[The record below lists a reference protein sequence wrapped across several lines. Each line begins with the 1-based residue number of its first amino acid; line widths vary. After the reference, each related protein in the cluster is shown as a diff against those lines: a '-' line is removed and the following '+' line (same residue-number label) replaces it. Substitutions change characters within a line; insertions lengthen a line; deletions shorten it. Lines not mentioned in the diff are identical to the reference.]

1 MDQYVTKQEFDRL
14 EREVARLTK
23 EATVAELKND
33 IGEMIS
39 KHFDRLIIK
48 IWILV
53 AVEMIFITI
62 ISTLVQ
68 LYFAR

>member
-1 MDQYVTKQEFDRL
+1 MDRYVTKQEFDRL
-14 EREVARLTK
+14 GREVARLTK
-23 EATVAELKND
+23 EAAISELKKD

-48 IWILV
+48 IWMLV

-68 LYFAR
+68 IYFAR